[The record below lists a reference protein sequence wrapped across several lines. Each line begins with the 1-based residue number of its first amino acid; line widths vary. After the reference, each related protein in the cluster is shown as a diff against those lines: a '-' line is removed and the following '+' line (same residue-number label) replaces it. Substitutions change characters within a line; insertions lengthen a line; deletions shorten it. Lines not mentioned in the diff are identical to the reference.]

1 MNIGSAAT
9 ASGVSAKMIRHYEM
23 IGLIKSANRTDA
35 GYRVYTANDLET
47 LRFIRR
53 GRDLG
58 FSIEKIRQ
66 LMTLWRDPG
75 GASCDVKR
83 IVMEHVVDL
92 EAKMHSL
99 RDMADTL
106 RNLATYCPDN
116 GEPDCPIIQD
126 LAQSE
131 DPDFVPV
138 AVVPKRSG
146 MLKGTS
152 SVATELSRLMK

>member
-1 MNIGSAAT
+1 
-9 ASGVSAKMIRHYEM
+9 
-23 IGLIKSANRTDA
+23 
-35 GYRVYTANDLET
+35 
-47 LRFIRR
+47 
-53 GRDLG
+53 
-58 FSIEKIRQ
+58 
-66 LMTLWRDPG
+66 MTLWRDPG

-92 EAKMHSL
+92 EAKMQTL

-106 RNLATYCPDN
+106 RHLATYCPVN
-116 GEPDCPIIQD
+116 GEPECPIIQD

-131 DPDFVPV
+131 DPDFIPA

-152 SVATELSRLMK
+152 GAVAELQRLAK